1 MNSRFKLKSLEVSLE
16 LNSFRMVAVAEPMTQ
31 MKREDLEVTTLRL
44 QSKRAVKRVKI
55 SKERKGT
62 SLRAN

>member
-1 MNSRFKLKSLEVSLE
+1 ME

-55 SKERKGT
+55 SKKRKET
-62 SLRAN
+62 SLRAK